1 MEPTIHELKSE
12 VKRLK
17 DLLHDLESFTRGCF
31 KNAINAANPKYSG
44 DLQKAVYDIPS
55 EGGMLILPPNTTFV
69 IRNPPLLIEKDETTA
84 VGRVRTNVLITGGG
98 MTSVIKAPMGY
109 SGDLIK
115 IAGAEKTSA
124 QDIILE
130 NFFINGDKKAVTGIR
145 LDLANQIIT
154 LRNLSIR
161 DCRTAGIEAENNS
174 CVNVFDS
181 LRIRDCGSGVKL
193 LQKGEKFGC
202 NSVSIINCSINASA
216 GIGVHVEHSTNVRI
230 TNCRIDG
237 SGSNGVSLNGVRGLM
252 ISGCRFESN
261 CLLPTITRDG
271 VGQVAIGGNSDRENT
286 FICEGVH
293 IAGCYFTGIDPKT
306 KKPRSPVGI
315 TVRNSE
321 KSIIIGNHFQQHA
334 LAPIKLTPQA
344 IETSIIGNSIIINK
358 NRERCNIMDSGTN
371 THIL

>member
-1 MEPTIHELKSE
+1 MKPTIHELQSE
-12 VKRLK
+12 VKKLK
-17 DLLHDLESFTRGCF
+17 VDLHDLKLFTRGCF
-31 KNAINAANPKYSG
+31 KNAINAADPKFRG
-44 DLQKAVYDIPS
+44 DLQKAVYAIPS

-84 VGRVRTNVLITGGG
+84 EGRVRTNVLITGGG
-98 MTSVIKAPMGY
+98 MTSIIKPPRGY

-115 IAGAEKTSA
+115 IAGAGDKSA

-193 LQKGEKFGC
+193 LQRPVYGC
-202 NSVSIINCSINASA
+202 NSVSIINCSINESTRL
-216 GIGVHVEHSTNVRI
+216 GIRVEHSTNVRI

-237 SGSNGVSLNGVRGLM
+237 SGSNGVSLNGVRGLT

-261 CLLPTITRDG
+261 CKRHISRY
-271 VGQVAIGGNSDRENT
+271 VGQVAIGGNSDREST

-293 IAGCYFTGIDPKT
+293 IAGCYFQGNGI
-306 KKPRSPVGI
+306 SPVGI

-321 KSIIIGNHFQQHA
+321 KSIIIGNHFQEHS
-334 LAPIKLTPQA
+334 LAPIKITPQA
-344 IETSIIGNSIIINK
+344 IETSIIGNSIIK
-358 NRERCNIMDSGTN
+358 RRERRNIMDSGTN
-371 THIL
+371 THVL